1 MENCINGLSLC
12 KIISGFEING
22 PDCSSINFYLMK
34 SLKGLGQ
41 LIVESE

>member
-1 MENCINGLSLC
+1 MEKSTYGLYLC